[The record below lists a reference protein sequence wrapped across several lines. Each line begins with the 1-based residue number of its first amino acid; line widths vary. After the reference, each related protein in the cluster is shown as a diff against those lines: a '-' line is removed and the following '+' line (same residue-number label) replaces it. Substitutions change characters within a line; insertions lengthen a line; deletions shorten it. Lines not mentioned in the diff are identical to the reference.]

1 MTPEQAG
8 AFLTI
13 DLNKIADNWQKMQDK
28 VGDKRQIAAVL
39 KTDAYGLGAEKV
51 GQALYRAGCRVFFTA
66 YVFEGIALRE
76 VAPEADIYVLHGV
89 LPHTELDFLTYN
101 LIPVLSTPR
110 QVADWNHLGHKEDI
124 VLPAALHIDTGMTRL
139 GLTARQIDSLEKN
152 PEHCKYLNVK
162 LVVSHLAC
170 ADDPNN
176 KMNEE
181 QLQKFED
188 ACAKLRRILPNEFKE
203 SLSATDGSR
212 LDDER
217 FYRDIVRPGIALYD
231 GAVSLEAK
239 ILQVQDVFVGQ
250 SIGYGATHVFSKK
263 ARVATLGIGY
273 GDGFPR
279 SLSNK
284 GYVLIAG
291 HKASIVG
298 RISMD
303 LTTVDV
309 TDIDVEELQ
318 MSPMAEIFGQDLPL
332 KDVASLA
339 GTIDYEML
347 TNLSKRFY
355 RIYLD

>member
-13 DLNKIADNWQKMQDK
+13 DLNKIADNWREIQ
-28 VGDKRQIAAVL
+28 VRIGDKRQAAAVL

-51 GQALYRAGCRVFFTA
+51 GQALYEAGCRVFFTA
-66 YVFEGIALRE
+66 YVFEAAALRE
-76 VAPEADIYVLHGV
+76 VAPEADIYVLHGL
-89 LPHTELDFLTYN
+89 LPHTELDFLRCN

-124 VLPAALHIDTGMTRL
+124 VLPAALHVDTGMTRL
-139 GLTARQIDSLEKN
+139 GLTARHIEALAKN
-152 PEHCKYLNVK
+152 PEQCKYLDIK

-170 ADDPNN
+170 ADNPE
-176 KMNEE
+176 NEKNE
-181 QLQKFED
+181 DQLKRFED
-188 ACAKLRRILPNEFKE
+188 ACAKLRRILPKDFKE
-203 SLSATDGSR
+203 SLSATDGCR
-212 LDDER
+212 LEDER

-231 GAVSLEAK
+231 NAVSLEAK
-239 ILQVQDVFVGQ
+239 ILQIQEAEAGQ
-250 SIGYGATHVFSKK
+250 TAGYGATHVFSGKS
-263 ARVATLGIGY
+263 RVATLAIGY

-291 HKASIVG
+291 HKAPIVG

-309 TDIDVEELQ
+309 TDIDVEALRQ
-318 MSPMAEIFGQDLPL
+318 SPTAEIFGSSLPL

-339 GTIDYEML
+339 GTIDYEVL
-347 TNLSKRFY
+347 TNLSGRFY

>member
-13 DLNKIADNWQKMQDK
+13 DLNKIADNWRKMQTK
-28 VGDKRQIAAVL
+28 VGDKRQVAAVL

-76 VAPEADIYVLHGV
+76 VAPDADIYVLHGV

-124 VLPAALHIDTGMTRL
+124 ILPAALHVDTGMTRL
-139 GLTARQIDSLEKN
+139 GLTAGQIDSLEKN
-152 PEHCKYLNVK
+152 PDQCKYLNVK

-170 ADDPNN
+170 ADNPDN

-181 QLQKFED
+181 QLEKFET
-188 ACAKLRRILPNEFKE
+188 ACAKLRGILPGDFKE

-239 ILQVQDVFVGQ
+239 ILQIQDVPAWQ
-250 SIGYGATHVFSKK
+250 SIGYGATHVFMKRS
-263 ARVATLGIGY
+263 RVATLGIGY
-273 GDGFPR
+273 GDGLPR

-291 HKASIVG
+291 RPAPIIG

-309 TDIDVEELQ
+309 TDIDVKDLQ
-318 MSPMAEIFGQDLPL
+318 QAPTAEIFGEDLPL
-332 KDVASLA
+332 KDVANIA
-339 GTIDYEML
+339 GTIDYEVL
-347 TNLSKRFY
+347 TNLSKRFF

>member
-8 AFLTI
+8 AFLTV
-13 DLNKIADNWQKMQDK
+13 DLNKIADNWRQMQAK
-28 VGDKRQIAAVL
+28 VGDKRQVAAVL
-39 KTDAYGLGAEKV
+39 KTDAYGLGAGQV
-51 GQALYRAGCRVFFTA
+51 GKALYKAGCRVFFTA
-66 YVFEGIALRE
+66 YVFEAIALRE
-76 VAPEADIYVLHGV
+76 VALDADIYVLHGV
-89 LPHTELDFLTYN
+89 LPHTELDFLKYN

-124 VLPAALHIDTGMTRL
+124 VLPAALHVDTGMTRL
-139 GLTARQIDSLEKN
+139 GLTAGQIESLEKN
-152 PEHCKYLNVK
+152 PQQCKYLNVK

-170 ADDPNN
+170 ADTPDN

-181 QLQKFED
+181 QLQKFEV
-188 ACAKLRRILPNEFKE
+188 ACAKLRRILPNDFKE

-239 ILQVQDVFVGQ
+239 ILQIQDVSAGQ
-250 SIGYGATHVFSKK
+250 SIGYGATHVFTKK
-263 ARVATLGIGY
+263 SRVATLGIGY
-273 GDGFPR
+273 GDGYPR

-291 HKASIVG
+291 HKAPVVG

-309 TDIDVEELQ
+309 TDIDVKELQ
-318 MSPMAEIFGQDLPL
+318 MSPTAEIFGRDLPL

-339 GTIDYEML
+339 GTIDYEVL
-347 TNLSKRFY
+347 TNLSRRFF

>member
-1 MTPEQAG
+1 M
-8 AFLTI
+8 
-13 DLNKIADNWQKMQDK
+13 
-28 VGDKRQIAAVL
+28 

-51 GQALYRAGCRVFFTA
+51 GKALYLAGCRVFFTA
-66 YVFEGIALRE
+66 YVFEGITLRK

-124 VLPAALHIDTGMTRL
+124 VLPAALHVDTGMTRL
-139 GLTARQIDSLEKN
+139 GLTAGQIDSLEKN
-152 PEHCKYLNVK
+152 PQQCKYLNVK
-162 LVVSHLAC
+162 LVISHLAC
-170 ADDPNN
+170 ADNPDN
-176 KMNEE
+176 KMNFE
-181 QLQKFED
+181 QLEKFEE
-188 ACAKLRRILPNEFKE
+188 ACLKLRRILPNDFKE

-239 ILQVQDVFVGQ
+239 ILQIQDVSVGQ
-250 SIGYGATHVFSKK
+250 SIGYGATHVFTKK
-263 ARVATLGIGY
+263 SRVATLAIGY
-273 GDGFPR
+273 GDGYPR

-291 HKASIVG
+291 HPAPVVG

-303 LTTVDV
+303 LATVDV
-309 TDIDVEELQ
+309 TGIDVEELRQ
-318 MSPMAEIFGQDLPL
+318 TPTAEIFGEVLPL
-332 KDVASLA
+332 KDVAKLA

-347 TNLSKRFY
+347 TNLSRRFY

>member
-13 DLNKIADNWQKMQDK
+13 DLNKIAENWRGIQKR
-28 VGDKRQIAAVL
+28 VGDKRLVAAVL

-51 GQALYRAGCRVFFTA
+51 GQALYEAGCRVFFTA
-66 YVFEGIALRE
+66 YVFEGIALRKI
-76 VAPEADIYVLHGV
+76 APEADIYVLHGV

-124 VLPAALHIDTGMTRL
+124 SLPAALHVDTGMTRL
-139 GLTARQIDSLEKN
+139 GLTAGQIDSLEKN
-152 PEHCKYLNVK
+152 PDQCKYLNVK

-170 ADDPNN
+170 ADDPDNE
-176 KMNEE
+176 MNAE
-181 QLQKFED
+181 QLEKFEN
-188 ACAKLRRILPNEFKE
+188 ACAKLRRILPNDFKE

-212 LDDER
+212 LEDER

-231 GAVSLEAK
+231 DAVSLEAK
-239 ILQVQDVFVGQ
+239 ILQIQDVSAWQ
-250 SIGYGATHVFSKK
+250 SIGYGATHIFMRRS
-263 ARVATLGIGY
+263 RVATLAIGY
-273 GDGFPR
+273 GDGYPR

-291 HKASIVG
+291 YQAPIVG

-303 LTTVDV
+303 LMTVDV
-309 TDIDVEELQ
+309 TDIDVEVLRQ
-318 MSPMAEIFGQDLPL
+318 TPTAEIFGTDLPL
-332 KDVASLA
+332 KDVANIA
-339 GTIDYEML
+339 GTIDYEVL

>member
-13 DLNKIADNWQKMQDK
+13 DLNKIADNWRKIQAK
-28 VGDKRQIAAVL
+28 VGDKRQVAAVL

-51 GQALYRAGCRVFFTA
+51 GEALYRAGCRVFFTA

-76 VAPEADIYVLHGV
+76 VAPDADIYVLHGV
-89 LPHTELDFLTYN
+89 LPHTELDFLKHN

-110 QVADWNHLGHKEDI
+110 QVVDWNHLGHKEDI
-124 VLPAALHIDTGMTRL
+124 VLPAALHVDTGMTRL
-139 GLTARQIDSLEKN
+139 GLTAGQIASLEKN
-152 PEHCKYLNVK
+152 PEQCKYLNVR
-162 LVVSHLAC
+162 LAVSHLAC
-170 ADDPNN
+170 ADNPDN
-176 KMNEE
+176 KMSGE
-181 QLQKFED
+181 QLKKFED
-188 ACAKLRRILPNEFKE
+188 ACAVLRRILPDDFKE
-203 SLSATDGSR
+203 SLSATDGYR
-212 LDDER
+212 LEDER

-239 ILQVQDVFVGQ
+239 ILQIQDVPAWQ
-250 SIGYGATHVFSKK
+250 SIGYGATHVFMKK
-263 ARVATLGIGY
+263 SRVATLGIGY
-273 GDGFPR
+273 GDGLPR
-279 SLSNK
+279 NLSNK

-291 HKASIVG
+291 HPAPIVG

-318 MSPMAEIFGQDLPL
+318 QSPTAEIFGNELPL
-332 KDVASLA
+332 KDVANIA
-339 GTIDYEML
+339 GTIDYEVL

>member
-8 AFLTI
+8 AFLTV
-13 DLNKIADNWQKMQDK
+13 DLNKIANNWRKMQAK
-28 VGDKRQIAAVL
+28 VGDKRQVAAVL
-39 KTDAYGLGAEKV
+39 KTDAYGLGAERV
-51 GQALYRAGCRVFFTA
+51 GRALYEAGCRVFFTA

-89 LPHTELDFLTYN
+89 LPHTELDFLKYN

-124 VLPAALHIDTGMTRL
+124 VLPAALHVDTGMTRL
-139 GLTARQIDSLEKN
+139 GLTAGQIDSLGKN
-152 PEHCKYLNVK
+152 PDQCKYLNVK

-170 ADDPNN
+170 ADDPDNG
-176 KMNEE
+176 MNAE
-181 QLQKFED
+181 QLEKFET
-188 ACAKLRRILPNEFKE
+188 ACAKLRRILPDDFKE
-203 SLSATDGSR
+203 SLSATDGCR

-217 FYRDIVRPGIALYD
+217 FYRDVVRPGIALYD
-231 GAVSLEAK
+231 GALSLEVK
-239 ILQVQDVFVGQ
+239 ILQIQDVQVGQ
-250 SIGYGATHVFSKK
+250 TVGYGATHIFTKK
-263 ARVATLGIGY
+263 SRVATLGIGY
-273 GDGFPR
+273 GDGLPR

-291 HKASIVG
+291 HQAPIVG

-309 TDIDVEELQ
+309 TDIDVKELQ
-318 MSPMAEIFGQDLPL
+318 QAPMAEIFGEDLPL
-332 KDVASLA
+332 KDVANIA

-347 TNLSKRFY
+347 TNLSKRFF

>member
-13 DLNKIADNWQKMQDK
+13 DLNKIADNWRKIQAR
-28 VGDKRQIAAVL
+28 VGDKRQVAAVL
-39 KTDAYGLGAEKV
+39 KTDAYGLGAERV
-51 GQALYRAGCRVFFTA
+51 GEALYRAGCRVFFTA
-66 YVFEGIALRE
+66 YVFEAIALRN
-76 VAPEADIYVLHGV
+76 VAPEADIYVLHGL

-124 VLPAALHIDTGMTRL
+124 VLPAALHVDTGMTRL
-139 GLTARQIDSLEKN
+139 GLTAGQVDSLEKN
-152 PEHCKYLNVK
+152 PEQCKYLNVK

-170 ADDPNN
+170 ADDPDN
-176 KMNEE
+176 KMNAE
-181 QLQKFED
+181 QLEKFEN
-188 ACAKLRRILPNEFKE
+188 ACAKLHRILPDGFKE

-212 LDDER
+212 LEDER

-231 GAVSLEAK
+231 NAVSLEAK
-239 ILQVQDVFVGQ
+239 ILQIQDVPAWQ
-250 SIGYGATHVFSKK
+250 SIGYGATHVFMKK
-263 ARVATLGIGY
+263 SRIATLAVGY
-273 GDGFPR
+273 GDGLPR

-291 HKASIVG
+291 HQAPIVG

-303 LTTVDV
+303 LMTVDV
-309 TDIDVEELQ
+309 TDIAVEELQ
-318 MSPMAEIFGQDLPL
+318 QTPTAEIFGEDLPL
-332 KDVASLA
+332 KDVANIA
-339 GTIDYEML
+339 GTIDYELL
-347 TNLSKRFY
+347 TNLSKRYF

>member
-1 MTPEQAG
+1 M
-8 AFLTI
+8 
-13 DLNKIADNWQKMQDK
+13 
-28 VGDKRQIAAVL
+28 
-39 KTDAYGLGAEKV
+39 
-51 GQALYRAGCRVFFTA
+51 
-66 YVFEGIALRE
+66 RE
-76 VAPEADIYVLHGV
+76 VAPDADIYVLHGV

-124 VLPAALHIDTGMTRL
+124 VLPAALHVDTGMTRL
-139 GLTARQIDSLEKN
+139 GLTAGQIESLEKN
-152 PEHCKYLNVK
+152 PQQCKYLNVK

-170 ADDPNN
+170 ADTPDN

-181 QLQKFED
+181 QLQKFEV
-188 ACAKLRRILPNEFKE
+188 ACAKLRRILPEDFKE
-203 SLSATDGSR
+203 SLSATDGSL

-239 ILQVQDVFVGQ
+239 ILQIQDVAAGQ
-250 SIGYGATHVFSKK
+250 TAGYGATHVFTKNS
-263 ARVATLGIGY
+263 RVATLGIGY
-273 GDGFPR
+273 GDGYPR

-291 HKASIVG
+291 RQAPVVG

-309 TDIDVEELQ
+309 TDIDVKELQ
-318 MSPMAEIFGQDLPL
+318 MSPTAEFFGRDLPL
-332 KDVASLA
+332 
-339 GTIDYEML
+339 
-347 TNLSKRFY
+347 
-355 RIYLD
+355 